1 MSTITQDRLLTVK
14 EAAYLVGMSKVSLDR
29 RIDRGDLPVIR
40 LGDGPKAPVRVYLPD
55 LEDFAAPVVR
65 PRMVRP

>member
-14 EAAYLVGMSKVSLDR
+14 EAAYLVDMSKVSLDR
-29 RIDRGDLPVIR
+29 RIERGDPVIR

-65 PRMVRP
+65 PRIVRP